1 MSGKPA
7 KDAFCPECFTDL
19 TEGAVLCTHCGYNIK
34 TGVTV
39 ETVVERPSVSTA
51 LKRSKPVGAL
61 PRAQLR
67 KNKQKTKILIG
78 IPVEYG
84 EAEKLVLRCVI
95 AGGVCGGIALL
106 FSLAEIAGFAREDWP
121 TAIIIL
127 GLTFGAF
134 LKNRACA
141 AGLLL
146 YVIFSCLR
154 GAGTD
159 SAKLVPCLIGLLIF
173 PKFLWDGVRGTTTF
187 ERADSSLLRSA
198 ITVVAVLVLAISTV
212 GSYIMRSSYTSLA
225 DVSIRSK
232 TEQKTNLEEEYHAL
246 EEAGANEQT
255 LAELRFQITV
265 LGQEIEQIKN
275 PK

>member
-1 MSGKPA
+1 M
-7 KDAFCPECFTDL
+7 EL
-19 TEGAVLCTHCGYNIK
+19 TEGAVLCTNCGYNIK
-34 TGVTV
+34 TGTTV
-39 ETVVERPSVSTA
+39 ATVVESSSASTA
-51 LKRSKPVGAL
+51 RKRSKPVGIP

-67 KNKQKTKILIG
+67 KNKQKTTILIG
-78 IPVEYG
+78 IPAEYG
-84 EAEKLVLRCVI
+84 EADKLVLRCVI
-95 AGGVCGGIALL
+95 AGGVCGAIALL

-146 YVIFSCLR
+146 YVIFSCVR
-154 GAGTD
+154 GAYTD

-187 ERADSSLLRSA
+187 AREDSSLIRSA

-212 GSYIMRSSYTSLA
+212 GSYIMSASLTSL
-225 DVSIRSK
+225 DDLSIRRK
-232 TEQKTNLEEEYHAL
+232 TEQKAELEETYREL
-246 EEAGANEQT
+246 EEAGWDEQT
-255 LAELRFQITV
+255 LRELRVEITI

-275 PK
+275 AK